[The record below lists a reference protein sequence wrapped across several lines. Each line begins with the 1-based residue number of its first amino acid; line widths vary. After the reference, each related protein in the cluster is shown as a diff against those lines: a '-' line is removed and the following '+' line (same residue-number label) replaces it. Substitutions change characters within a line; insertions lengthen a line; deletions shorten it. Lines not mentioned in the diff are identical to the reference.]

1 LDLVKTAYQAAKE
14 VDPSVMISPGG
25 VGPIY
30 GPTAGI
36 DPQVAAAIFKYFF
49 ENGGANYMDFFNF
62 HYLVGTDS
70 TDIGTYV
77 SFWKKYSGNKELWIS
92 ETGSRDVNDRF
103 TISSDADKEAAWVK
117 QHIADS
123 FKSGVAKIFWC
134 RAEHSFSDMPKVVG
148 ALQEY
153 ARQYGGNPS
162 GSVAKRQTQKSGTQQ
177 QQESGS
183 QQSGGIQQQ
192 GGMQQQQSGG
202 FQQSGGIQQQG
213 GMQQQGG
220 FQQQSGGF
228 QQQSGGFQQ
237 QSGGTQSGG
246 GTQPSSGGYCGDGK
260 CDSIEQQTGGCSQ
273 DCSAQ

>member
-1 LDLVKTAYQAAKE
+1 
-14 VDPSVMISPGG
+14 
-25 VGPIY
+25 
-30 GPTAGI
+30 
-36 DPQVAAAIFKYFF
+36 
-49 ENGGANYMDFFNF
+49 MDFFNF
-62 HYLVGTDS
+62 HYLVGTES

-148 ALQEY
+148 ALQDA

-177 QQESGS
+177 QQQGGFQQQPGGTQPSDGMQQQGGIQQQQPGGMQQQPGGFQQSSGGGF
-183 QQSGGIQQQ
+183 QQPSGGIQQP
-192 GGMQQQQSGG
+192 GGM
-202 FQQSGGIQQQG
+202 
-213 GMQQQGG
+213 MQQQGG
-220 FQQQSGGF
+220 FQQPYGGA
-228 QQQSGGFQQ
+228 QQQ
-237 QSGGTQSGG
+237 
-246 GTQPSSGGYCGDGK
+246 PSGGYCGDGK
-260 CDSIEQQTGGCSQ
+260 CDSIEQQTGGCPQ
-273 DCSAQ
+273 DCSAR